1 MASVTAKSR
10 FGADV
15 SDLSRQPG
23 HHSDPLA
30 GLLTPFR
37 SSTVTGRTLYAI
49 VKNGYKFSCQCNT
62 AIKACNT
69 DYGQNIAHEKKN
81 CNSFCQIFQKFQ
93 YLNSSMW
100 KIDDISRRCSDKVRF
115 NHKRISKLKTFI
127 EIRVVRCY
135 TDIWKTRKQEEVR
148 WKTKVSHITCA

>member
-1 MASVTAKSR
+1 MTSVTAKSR

-37 SSTVTGRTLYAI
+37 SSTVTERTLYAI
-49 VKNGYKFSCQCNT
+49 VKNGYKCSCQCNT

-93 YLNSSMW
+93 YLNSNMW
-100 KIDDISRRCSDKVRF
+100 KIDDISWWCSDKVRF

-135 TDIWKTRKQEEVR
+135 TDIWKTRKREEVR